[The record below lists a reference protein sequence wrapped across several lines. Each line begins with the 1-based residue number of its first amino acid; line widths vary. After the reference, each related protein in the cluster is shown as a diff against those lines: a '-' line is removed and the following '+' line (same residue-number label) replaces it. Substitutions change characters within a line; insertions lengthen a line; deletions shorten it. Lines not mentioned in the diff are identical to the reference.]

1 MRIGY
6 IKAKEDFMS
15 SEAGVATM
23 KRGNR
28 LFWLDN
34 LRTFMIFLV
43 IMMHAGIVYESS
55 GINEFISWIVVDPST
70 NDVSGIMSFIVFDIF
85 IMATLFLVAGFVTP
99 PSVDRKQGWN
109 LVVSRLKRLI
119 LPWLF
124 AVLVLI
130 PLYKVIYLYAR
141 SLPQENLSTYFHFSS
156 PSLTGQNWLWFLP
169 LLFVFNVVYFL
180 LSKLNIS
187 LSSISFRLGAA
198 IAFVIIL
205 IYSIAMDILGLRGWT
220 LTALIDFQNERL
232 LIYFVIF
239 LLGALAFRQN
249 LFAEKPKTKGLYLG
263 ILPTV
268 WIPILAF
275 TVLSLAPLLNPGNFF
290 FSASIDRFIL
300 WLSFTLSLLG
310 LIYLMVE
317 TFWRYVDRTGRIW
330 NELNKNSYGVY
341 IIHMIVLGVIALPLV
356 NFAMPSLL
364 KYLTLTV
371 LTFLVSNL
379 IISLYRRAVDFIRTG
394 VGQPTAA
401 PEMR

>member
-1 MRIGY
+1 
-6 IKAKEDFMS
+6 
-15 SEAGVATM
+15 
-23 KRGNR
+23 
-28 LFWLDN
+28 
-34 LRTFMIFLV
+34 
-43 IMMHAGIVYESS
+43 MMHAGIVYESS

-99 PSVDRKQGWN
+99 RSVDRKQGWSF
-109 LVVSRLKRLI
+109 VVSRLKRLI

-141 SLPQENLSTYFHFSS
+141 GLPQENLSTYFHFSS

-180 LSKLNIS
+180 LAKLNIS
-187 LSSISFRLGAA
+187 LSSISFRSGVA

-205 IYSIAMDILGLRGWT
+205 TYSIAVDVFGLRGWT

-232 LIYFVIF
+232 LVYFVIY
-239 LLGALAFRQN
+239 LLGALAFHQN
-249 LFAEKPKTKGLYLG
+249 VFAEQPKTKGLYLG
-263 ILPTV
+263 VLLTV
-268 WIPILAF
+268 WIPVLAF
-275 TVLSLAPLLNPGNFF
+275 TVLSLAPLLNPGSFF

-300 WLSFTLSLLG
+300 WLSFTLSLLC
-310 LIYLMVE
+310 LIYLLVE

-341 IIHMIVLGVIALPLV
+341 IIHMIVLGVIALPIV
-356 NFAMPSLL
+356 NIAMLSLL

-371 LTFLVSNL
+371 LTFLISNL
-379 IISLYRRAVDFIRTG
+379 IISLYRRAVDWIRKG
-394 VGQPTAA
+394 AGQPTAV
-401 PEMR
+401 PETR

>member
-1 MRIGY
+1 MP
-6 IKAKEDFMS
+6 
-15 SEAGVATM
+15 SEAGAATM

-85 IMATLFLVAGFVTP
+85 IMATLFLVAGFFTP
-99 PSVDRKQGWN
+99 PSVDRKQGWSF
-109 LVVSRLKRLI
+109 VVSRLKRLV

-141 SLPQENLSTYFHFSS
+141 GLPQENLSTYFHFSS

-169 LLFVFNVVYFL
+169 LLFVFNVVYYL

-187 LSSISFRLGAA
+187 LSSISFRLGVA

-205 IYSIAMDILGLRGWT
+205 IYSIAMDVLGLRGWT

-263 ILPTV
+263 VLLIV

-275 TVLSLAPLLNPGNFF
+275 TVLSLAPMLNPGNFF

-310 LIYLMVE
+310 IIYLMVE

-356 NFAMPSLL
+356 NIAMPSLL

-371 LTFLVSNL
+371 FTFLVSNL
-379 IISLYRRAVDFIRTG
+379 IISLYRRAVDFIRKG
-394 VGQPTAA
+394 VSQPTAV
-401 PEMR
+401 PETR